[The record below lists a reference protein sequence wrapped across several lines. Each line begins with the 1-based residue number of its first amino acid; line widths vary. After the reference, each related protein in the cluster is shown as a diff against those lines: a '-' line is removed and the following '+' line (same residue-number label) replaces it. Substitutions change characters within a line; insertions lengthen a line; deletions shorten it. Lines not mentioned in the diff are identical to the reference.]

1 MRKFMKYASIISAA
15 LVVAVGVFLL
25 GGREGYQ
32 YAFYKIA
39 QAIAKSNYPTVK
51 VVSPTKQ
58 AIAIIRGGVCIPYPK
73 KLPKF
78 YHIEWVSPYD
88 NPCGTGKYT
97 GKPIQDS
104 AALAAITKEVEGEH

>member
-51 VVSPTKQ
+51 VVYPTKQ

-97 GKPIQDS
+97 GKPIQNS